1 MDAYPY
7 FQLTEDNSID
17 TANATFYDAL
27 DATIGASQGQ
37 VILLHVNSL
46 HRTNT
51 LSAKLYG

>member
-27 DATIGASQGQ
+27 DATIGASQGKTVWITETVSYPAWYCFRTQ
-37 VILLHVNSL
+37 V
-46 HRTNT
+46 
-51 LSAKLYG
+51 